1 MRQYPCIAIMAVA
14 LLTAMPAASAA
25 PGDSAWSGFYVG
37 ADVGSAHTR
46 NTATWTPLPNPES
59 FFARGASGN
68 DGGYSFAGGLHAG
81 YNWNFAPAWV
91 AGAEADV
98 SLTHAV
104 GNVTVAPWIAPTGA
118 ITAPASMTRI
128 NSKLTSMSS
137 LRARFGLLLQ
147 PTLLAYATGGPAWA
161 RIDYTA
167 NNGNGVAGAT
177 AYTTDA
183 AAAKTQTGYVLGAGL
198 EWAVTGK
205 WLLRGEYLYYRFNDG
220 PSVVAP
226 DTKGNFPGFPSGY
239 SWGST
244 KANVLQVGLSY
255 KF

>member
-1 MRQYPCIAIMAVA
+1 MAVV
-14 LLTAMPAASAA
+14 LLTAMTAATAA
-25 PGDSAWSGFYVG
+25 PGDSGWGGFYVG
-37 ADVGSAHTR
+37 ADAGNARTR
-46 NTATWTPLPNPES
+46 NTATWTPLPNPQS
-59 FFARGASGN
+59 FFALGASGN
-68 DGGYSFAGGLHAG
+68 DGGHSFAGGLHAG

-98 SLTHAV
+98 SLTHVA
-104 GNVTVAPWIAPTGA
+104 GSMTVAPWIAPTGA
-118 ITAPASMTRI
+118 ITAPASSTRM
-128 NSKLTSMSS
+128 SAKLANMML
-137 LRARFGLLLQ
+137 LRARFGLLVK

-161 RIDYTA
+161 RIDYAA
-167 NNGNGVAGAT
+167 NNGNSFTGAT

-183 AAAKTQTGYVLGAGL
+183 AASKTQTGYVLGAGL

-220 PSVVAP
+220 PSVTAQ